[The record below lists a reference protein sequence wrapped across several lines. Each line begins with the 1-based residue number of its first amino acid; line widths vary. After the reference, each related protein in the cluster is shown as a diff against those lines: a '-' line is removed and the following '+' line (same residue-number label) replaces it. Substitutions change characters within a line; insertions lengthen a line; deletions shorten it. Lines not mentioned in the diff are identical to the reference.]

1 MSALAAYRPR
11 VPAHAIDVIES
22 GQPRRGRK
30 AFDLDASFKCSTA
43 ALESYAFARWEPVIY
58 DAMLVAAA
66 IEYADRS
73 FARPEL
79 GWRRDFSIRV
89 PVLEPA
95 RWAAPSVSEA
105 LRDAAGFLKGDGWT
119 FDFVQRQG
127 STPQPPQD
135 CFQFNVTADAVMAFS
150 DGMDSRAVAGLV
162 SAAGRNPVR
171 VRVGSKAAG
180 RPARGE
186 PVPFAVVPYNVKAD
200 GETSARSR
208 GFKFAVITGI
218 AAYLANVDEILL
230 PESGQGAFGPALVTA
245 TTQAY
250 PDYRSHP
257 LFTARMERFLAAL
270 LHRPVHYVFPRLWS
284 TKGETLRD
292 YAALPGGGDWRTTR
306 SCWRNARHC
315 SVDQELKQC
324 GVCAAC
330 MLRRMSIH
338 AAGLEDNESDYVCSD
353 LRASAISDGVQAGF
367 KRMGPAFEE
376 YAIAGT
382 QHLDHMADLALA
394 ANRPVL
400 RRHAV
405 LTGRCLDRP
414 AAEIEGQLVGL
425 IERHAAEWQA
435 FLDHQGPR
443 SFLRQWTRAQ

>member
-1 MSALAAYRPR
+1 MIAIAAYRPR
-11 VPAHAIDVIES
+11 VPNHAIDVIES
-22 GQPRRGRK
+22 GQPRDGYK
-30 AFDLDASFKCSTA
+30 AFNLDANFKFSTA
-43 ALESYAFARWEPVIY
+43 ALESYAFARWQPVIY

-73 FARPEL
+73 FARPGL
-79 GWRRDFSIRV
+79 GWRRDFSIHV

-95 RWAAPSVSEA
+95 RWSASAVSEA
-105 LRDAAGFLKGDGWT
+105 LRDATGFLTGDGWR
-119 FDFVQRQG
+119 FKFVQRQG
-127 STPQPPQD
+127 PTPWPPQD
-135 CFQFNVTADAVMAFS
+135 CFQFHVTADAVIAFS

-218 AAYLANVDEILL
+218 AAYLANIDEILL
-230 PESGQGAFGPALVTA
+230 PESGQGVFGPALVTV

-257 LFTARMERFLAAL
+257 LFTTRMERFLTAL
-270 LHRPVHYVFPRLWS
+270 LHRPFRYVFPRLWS
-284 TKGETLRD
+284 TKGETLRA
-292 YAALPGGGDWRTTR
+292 YAALPNGGDWHTTR
-306 SCWRNARHC
+306 SCWRSARHC
-315 SVDQELKQC
+315 SVEQKLKQC

-330 MLRRMSIH
+330 MLRRMSID
-338 AAGLEDNESDYVCSD
+338 AAGLQDDHGDYVCSD
-353 LRASAISDGVQAGF
+353 LSAPAIDDGMQSGF
-367 KRMGPAFEE
+367 KRMGQAFKE
-376 YAIAGT
+376 YAIAGA
-382 QHLDHMADLALA
+382 QYLDHLADLAVA
-394 ANRPVL
+394 ENRPVL

-405 LTGRCLDRP
+405 LTGRCLELP
-414 AAEIEGQLVGL
+414 AVEVEGRLASL
-425 IERHAAEWQA
+425 IERHADEWQA

-443 SFLRQWTRAQ
+443 SFLKQWTRTQ